1 MQEGYQSLT
10 DKEKETLRLLV
21 RGYDTKTIARHFA
34 LSVHTVN
41 ERLRNARRKMTVSS
55 SREAARLLSDTEAA
69 DPHFLAGK
77 LLGEAGAAQDLIPIS
92 VPNDGEGTDGE
103 DTDGE
108 DTDGKV
114 TRAFLVPIIGGII
127 IMSLLL
133 AALALTSVS
142 QNAGPAASA
151 ALSVTAVE
159 TAAPQGTA
167 SAEEQS
173 ARAWLSLVD
182 DFKWAESWNA
192 TGKAFKDLNT
202 QEQWASV
209 AGKVQPQLGALQSRT
224 IKSQE
229 FVPAPPY
236 GYEMVRFQSSFAN
249 RPSVIETVTL
259 SRENDTWKVVGYWLD

>member
-77 LLGEAGAAQDLIPIS
+77 LLGEVGAAKDLIPIS
-92 VPNDGEGTDGE
+92 VPNDGE

-108 DTDGKV
+108 DT
-114 TRAFLVPIIGGII
+114 RSFLVPIIGGII

-151 ALSVTAVE
+151 ALSVTAIE
-159 TAAPQGTA
+159 TAAPQGTV
-167 SAEEQS
+167 SEEEQS

-182 DFKWAESWNA
+182 DFKWADSWNA
-192 TGKAFKDLNT
+192 TGKVFKDLNT

-236 GYEMVRFQSSFAN
+236 GYEMVKFQSSFAN

>member
-77 LLGEAGAAQDLIPIS
+77 LLREAGAAQDLIPIS

-103 DTDGE
+103 
-108 DTDGKV
+108 V
-114 TRAFLVPIIGGII
+114 TRAFRVPIIGGII

-133 AALALTSVS
+133 TAFALTSVS
-142 QNAGPAASA
+142 QNAGPAAS
-151 ALSVTAVE
+151 VTAAVNAPME
-159 TAAPQGTA
+159 MATPDREPADIELLKAANG
-167 SAEEQS
+167 
-173 ARAWLSLVD
+173 WLALVD
-182 DFKWAESWNA
+182 DYRWTEAYNA
-192 TGKAFKDLNT
+192 TGKSFRELNT
-202 QEQWASV
+202 LQKWTEV
-209 AGKVQPQLGALQSRT
+209 GGKVQPQLGKVLTRNHLST
-224 IKSQE
+224 E

-236 GYEMVRFQSSFAN
+236 GYRMLKFKSNFQRKPDTA
-249 RPSVIETVTL
+249 ETLTL
-259 SRENDTWKVVGYWLD
+259 VQEDGKWKVTGYWLD

>member
-10 DKEKETLRLLV
+10 NKEKETLRLLV

-77 LLGEAGAAQDLIPIS
+77 LLGEAGAAKDLIPIS
-92 VPNDGEGTDGE
+92 VPNDGESTDG
-103 DTDGE
+103 DD
-108 DTDGKV
+108 

-142 QNAGPAASA
+142 QNVGPAASA
-151 ALSVTAVE
+151 ALSVTALE
-159 TAAPQGTA
+159 TAAPQGTV
-167 SAEEQS
+167 SEEEQS

-182 DFKWAESWNA
+182 DFKWADSWNA
-192 TGKAFKDLNT
+192 TGKAFKVLNT

-209 AGKVQPQLGALQSRT
+209 ARKVQPQLGALQSRT

-236 GYEMVRFQSSFAN
+236 GYEMVKFQSSFAN